1 MSYHVIILYLKYF
14 WYCVSAR
21 KSEISPDQPTII
33 LVKSLNLIQERKSK
47 KKKKNP
53 KIQSKFKE
61 EEEEEEY
68 EERGAK
74 HFYPI

>member
-1 MSYHVIILYLKYF
+1 MSYHVIILYLEYF

-21 KSEISPDQPTII
+21 KSEISPDQPRTI

-53 KIQSKFKE
+53 KNQSKFKE
-61 EEEEEEY
+61 EEEEE
-68 EERGAK
+68 RGAEY
-74 HFYPI
+74 FYPI